1 MHTTKTALINIA
13 CYVLVIG
20 GASAQNVRVFTGTI
34 TKHFHLSTTNLLT
47 VEDRVSLERE
57 IAPYLERMDLLTA
70 FFMMRNVG
78 SVKGADQLIATD
90 SILMTKDSFSL
101 SYMFMVARMKQLG
114 TLYKPSIQIADANA
128 RRIVIS
134 CSPEQHRI
142 LTENEDQVF
151 TLECRYVG
159 DLYVDGYTVYEL
171 LRIR

>member
-1 MHTTKTALINIA
+1 MHTTKITFICIA
-13 CYVLVIG
+13 CYVFMVG

-34 TKHFHLSTTNLLT
+34 AKHFHLSTTNVLT
-47 VEDRVSLERE
+47 AEDRVHLEAE
-57 IAPYLERMDLLTA
+57 IAPYHERMDLLTA

-90 SILMTKDSFSL
+90 SILMTKDSFTL
-101 SYMFMVARMKQLG
+101 SYMFMIVRMKQLG
-114 TLYKPSIQIADANA
+114 TLYKPSIQIDDKNA

-142 LTENEDQVF
+142 LTESEDKVF

-159 DLYVDGYTVYEL
+159 DLYVDGYKAYEL